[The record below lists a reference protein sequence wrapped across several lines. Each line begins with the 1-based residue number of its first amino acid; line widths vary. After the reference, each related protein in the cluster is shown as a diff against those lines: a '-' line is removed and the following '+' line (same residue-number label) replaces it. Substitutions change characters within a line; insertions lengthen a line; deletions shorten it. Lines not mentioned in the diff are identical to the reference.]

1 MDKAS
6 SSTREHGKSIRG
18 KTVMPERSVRSIL
31 RRRRLGPEI
40 VTAHSDET
48 VREAAVRMAQNCRAS
63 ILVVEDDRVLGIF
76 TERDVLVRVVGAGRD
91 PARTR
96 LREVMTTDLE
106 TIGADEPVAEAV
118 RRMDEGS
125 IRHLPVVEGSRVLG
139 VLSSRDIPILTLG
152 RMAEELHERHR
163 LAERAW

>member
-1 MDKAS
+1 
-6 SSTREHGKSIRG
+6 
-18 KTVMPERSVRSIL
+18 MPGRSVRSIL
-31 RRRRLGPEI
+31 RRRRLGPAI
-40 VTAHSDET
+40 VTAHPDET
-48 VREAAVRMAQNCRAS
+48 VREAAARMAQNCRAS
-63 ILVVEDDRVLGIF
+63 VLVVEDDRVLGIF

-91 PARTR
+91 PATTR

-139 VLSSRDIPILTLG
+139 VLSSRDIPILALG
-152 RMAEELHERHR
+152 HMADELHERHR

>member
-6 SSTREHGKSIRG
+6 SSTREHGTSIRG

-31 RRRRLGPEI
+31 RRRRFGPTI
-40 VTAHSDET
+40 VAAHPDET
-48 VREAAVRMAQNCRAS
+48 VREAAVHMAQNCRAS

-91 PARTR
+91 PATTR
-96 LREVMTTDLE
+96 LREVMTTDFE

-139 VLSSRDIPILTLG
+139 VLSSRDIPILALG
-152 RMAEELHERHR
+152 HMADELHERHR
-163 LAERAW
+163 LAERVW

>member
-1 MDKAS
+1 
-6 SSTREHGKSIRG
+6 
-18 KTVMPERSVRSIL
+18 MPERSVRSIL
-31 RRRRLGPEI
+31 RRRLGPAI
-40 VTAHSDET
+40 VTAHPDET
-48 VREAAVRMAQNCRAS
+48 VREAAARMAQNCRAS

-76 TERDVLVRVVGAGRD
+76 TERDVLARVVGAGRD
-91 PARTR
+91 PATTR

-139 VLSSRDIPILTLG
+139 VLSSRDIPILALG
-152 RMAEELHERHR
+152 HMADELHERHR

>member
-1 MDKAS
+1 
-6 SSTREHGKSIRG
+6 
-18 KTVMPERSVRSIL
+18 MPERSVRSIL
-31 RRRRLGPEI
+31 RRRRLGPAI
-40 VTAHSDET
+40 VTAHPDET
-48 VREAAVRMAQNCRAS
+48 VREAAARMAQNCRAS

-96 LREVMTTDLE
+96 LREVMT
-106 TIGADEPVAEAV
+106 IGADEPVAEAV

-139 VLSSRDIPILTLG
+139 VLSSRDIPILALG
-152 RMAEELHERHR
+152 HMADELHERHR

>member
-106 TIGADEPVAEAV
+106 TIGADEPIAEAV
-118 RRMDEGS
+118 RRMDEGG
-125 IRHLPVVEGSRVLG
+125 IRHLPVVEGSQVLG
-139 VLSSRDIPILTLG
+139 VLSSRDIPILALG
-152 RMAEELHERHR
+152 RMAEELNERHR